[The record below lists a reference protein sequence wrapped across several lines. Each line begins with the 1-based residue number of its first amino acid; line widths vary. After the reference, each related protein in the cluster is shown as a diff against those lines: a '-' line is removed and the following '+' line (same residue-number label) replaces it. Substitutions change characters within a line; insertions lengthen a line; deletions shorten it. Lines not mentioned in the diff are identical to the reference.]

1 MEYGEESVF
10 NMALAYLKRID
21 KLLYICAMSSMKGDI
36 TNWNNALRSVF
47 RELSIRLNETERN
60 EFEGLESDIIDRNK
74 DFLIND
80 KENKLILNL
89 EKRHANFKNINLL
102 MNNQIYQ
109 MKYRKQI
116 CFLLDEIEIK
126 LRIKMQTKGMLLP
139 SKDDPRRAIT
149 RR

>member
-1 MEYGEESVF
+1 MEYGGESVF

-47 RELSIRLNETERN
+47 RELSIRLNDVERN
-60 EFEGLESDIIDRNK
+60 EFEGLDENVIDRNK
-74 DFLIND
+74 DFKVD
-80 KENKLILNL
+80 EKENKLIINL

-109 MKYRKQI
+109 MRYRKQI

-126 LRIKMQTKGMLLP
+126 LRIKMQNKGMLLP

-149 RR
+149 QR